1 MNRDELR
8 SYLGIT
14 GNSLGQIEK
23 DYCQHIV
30 LGALSR
36 EQGGMLVFKG
46 GTALQKTGIIRRFSE
61 DLDFTAN
68 GDVVPSKLEK
78 VVLKVFS
85 AYNYK
90 ASCIDQKENDLAFS
104 FNIRIQGPLYNGPQS
119 HCKIRLE
126 VSRREAVLM
135 GPRQVH
141 IDPPYRD
148 IVPYVLETM
157 FSREMAAEKVRAI
170 MTRNKPRDLYD
181 LFMILRQGGMIDTAM
196 AEKKLR
202 YYDRTFNK
210 GEFLRKCKG
219 FGRTWA
225 KDLEMLVDDV
235 PAFKVAYG
243 TIVKVLQANGKTV
256 EEKGTKKS

>member
-1 MNRDELR
+1 MNKDELR
-8 SYLGIT
+8 KYLGIT

-30 LGALSR
+30 LSALSR
-36 EQGGMLVFKG
+36 EQGGKLVFKG

-61 DLDFTAN
+61 DLDFTAKGN
-68 GDVVPSKLEK
+68 VVPSKLEK

-90 ASCIDQKENDLAFS
+90 ASCLDQQENDLAFS

-119 HCKIRLE
+119 YCKIRFE

-141 IDPPYRD
+141 IDPPYQD

-170 MTRNKPRDLYD
+170 MMRNKPRDLYD
-181 LFMILRQGGMIDTAM
+181 LYMILRQGGIIDTAM
-196 AEKKLR
+196 AHKKLK
-202 YYDRTFNK
+202 YYDRSFNK
-210 GEFLRKCKG
+210 GEFLKKCKG

-225 KDLEMLVDDV
+225 RELEMLVDDV
-235 PAFKVAYG
+235 PAFKVAYS
-243 TIVKVLQANGKTV
+243 TIAKVLLTNGTTANK
-256 EEKGTKKS
+256 KG